1 MSRVAE
7 RIVVTKDDIK
17 KLNDIVNDNSFNSKE
32 LVTRCKAIILAGEGL
47 KNKEISER
55 LGVRQ
60 NSVGDWRKAWIA
72 GGIDAITG
80 IAKTGRPRGDKRKTL
95 DSVLNGEDSI
105 KTGTESAKAY
115 SEQSGASVATVYRA
129 IAESKGKGTAFRG
142 SNDIPV
148 SLATTPRIVD
158 IAGMYVS
165 GTEAAIIIR
174 VCNDECEHAL
184 DHGHMILYSK
194 AAEEYI
200 KEASDP
206 EGMVTLTNA
215 LDILAEHSGEMKA
228 KGRQN
233 TLREFLSKI
242 IPAIPGAAQNE
253 YTVVYYSEDRS
264 ATEKAVN
271 RRNMRTTAVSDF
283 GTWVKET
290 VFWICLLTSD
300 MDLANGIGERI
311 KKYMD
316 VRKTGTD
323 IFQWYRCDLA
333 IDGEDTS
340 EEKDPFSNPEVENIV
355 TITATIE
362 NRDGSSTTAK
372 VTGSNIVPTASAFDY
387 SDAVSFG
394 DTVDMIDRGFG
405 GLFQKAR
412 RELMQGYMND
422 ALKKTV

>member
-7 RIVVTKDDIK
+7 RIVVIKDDIK
-17 KLNDIVNDNSFNSKE
+17 RLNDIVNNSFSSKE
-32 LVTRCKAIILAGEGL
+32 LVTRCKAILLAGEGL
-47 KNKEISER
+47 ENKEISER
-55 LGVRQ
+55 LGVRR

-95 DSVLNGEDSI
+95 DIVLEGEDII
-105 KTGTESAKAY
+105 KTGTESVKSY
-115 SEQSGASVATVYRA
+115 SGQSGASVATVYRA
-129 IAESKGKGTAFRG
+129 IAESQGKGTAFRG

-165 GTEAAIIIR
+165 SSEAAIILR
-174 VCNDECEHAL
+174 VCNEECGQAL

-194 AAEEYI
+194 SAGEYI
-200 KEASDP
+200 KEASNS
-206 EGMVTLTNA
+206 EGMVTLTDA
-215 LDILAEHSGEMKA
+215 LEILTEHAGEMKA

-242 IPAIPGAAQNE
+242 IPAIPRTAQNE
-253 YTVVYYSEDRS
+253 YTVIYYSADRA

-271 RRNMRTTAVSDF
+271 RRNMRTTAVPDF
-283 GTWVKET
+283 GAWVKET
-290 VFWICLLTSD
+290 VFWISLLTSD
-300 MDLANGIGERI
+300 MELADSIGRRI

-316 VRKTGTD
+316 ARKAGTD
-323 IFQWYRCDLA
+323 MFQWYRSDLV
-333 IDGEDTS
+333 IDVADA
-340 EEKDPFSNPEVENIV
+340 KDERGLFSDPKVENIV

-372 VTGSNIVPTASAFDY
+372 VTGSNVVPAASGFDY

-394 DTVDMIDRGFG
+394 NTVDMIDRGFG

-412 RELMQGYMND
+412 RELAQGYIND